1 MLMGTYHIPMKIN
14 TGTHQMQGEKDTDI
28 SPHRS
33 ICNELCNFFS
43 SPNYVWQI
51 IFRSLCPIFWSTHMI
66 KHSND
71 SENPGLDWAISISK
85 SRTWLS
91 FPTHYKFNP
100 TEECTCLAFV
110 ASHGYPLPTGKTWYG
125 HLYKNPNTG
134 PCRLIQQW
142 KLAVGVWQNG
152 NRDAKI
158 MTLTKATK
166 VPKPQRSFRGPLC
179 YRAKGINNQVR
190 KLTFHKNT
198 DLLEED

>member
-142 KLAVGVWQNG
+142 KLAVGVVYDKMETEMLKLWLLPKQQKCQSHNEASG
-152 NRDAKI
+152 DHCVIEPKGLI
-158 MTLTKATK
+158 TK
-166 VPKPQRSFRGPLC
+166 
-179 YRAKGINNQVR
+179 
-190 KLTFHKNT
+190 
-198 DLLEED
+198 